1 MTKWGDKHMYNW
13 REWMRSLYNLP
24 DKINSWSI
32 DQLSPDRFIV
42 FMLNM
47 LILRGLCYTTI
58 GLMAIPQTIEWAM
71 SNLMSWVNHELSHNN
86 ALDGLKGFPVVMV
99 TLFILIPYTVT
110 WGIPKLIQEI
120 KQSRVEKRLQRQ
132 VEDMERLREQIAED
146 RIRWE
151 YRDDTIRRAQ
161 EELER
166 LTASRH
172 KKDFKPKKQIKAHS
186 LVKPSVVF
194 RSPGV
199 YIRETDHDFISVDN
213 AFGYIPD
220 TLTVE
225 ERGWRVSTTARV
237 RRSRQ
242 IRDRG
247 YYNNIGN
254 E

>member
-1 MTKWGDKHMYNW
+1 MVRWDDEHMYNW
-13 REWMRSLYNLP
+13 IGWMRSLLAMRENIDDWTVSPKKVYKFPVLMANNL
-24 DKINSWSI
+24 II
-32 DQLSPDRFIV
+32 SPLV
-42 FMLNM
+42 LLA
-47 LILRGLCYTTI
+47 LILMT
-58 GLMAIPQTIEWAM
+58 IPQTIEWSM
-71 SNLMSWVNHELSHNN
+71 SLLMRWVNKEMERG
-86 ALDGLKGFPVVMV
+86 ALDSIKGLPVVMA

-110 WGIPKLIQEI
+110 WGLPKLIGEI
-120 KQSRVEKRLQRQ
+120 KQRRVEKRLQKQ
-132 VEDMERLREQIAED
+132 AEDMETLREQIAED
-146 RIRWE
+146 RRRWE
-151 YRDDTIRRAQ
+151 HRDDSIRRAQ

-172 KKDFKPKKQIKAHS
+172 KKDFKPKKEIKAHS
-186 LVKPSVVF
+186 LVKSPLVF

-199 YIRETDHDFISVDN
+199 RVRETDHGFISVDN